1 MTNPA
6 VRGHFGFNDADLLAN
21 RNGRL
26 SQRQVDKRL
35 ADAKNTRP
43 AKIGCGFGLL
53 LVASAFP
60 ISFGLLLVEEWGNW
74 GAILPVACVTLIWV
88 AAWGGLGIGI
98 IRSALLPPVMELAS
112 VSGAVNIVG
121 VERRTTTG
129 SSTRTYTAYELR
141 IGDKKFDVDAKL
153 GNLIRQDDHY
163 AVYYIK
169 DTQEII
175 SLEEIP
181 P

>member
-1 MTNPA
+1 MTDPA
-6 VRGHFGFNDADLLAN
+6 LRNHFGFDDADLHAN

-35 ADAKNTRP
+35 ADAKNTKP
-43 AKIGCGFGLL
+43 GKIGCGVFFMLIALIFPVSYGINL
-53 LVASAFP
+53 ASDP
-60 ISFGLLLVEEWGNW
+60 GNW
-74 GAILPVACVTLIWV
+74 GLILGMGCATLFWL
-88 AAWGGLGIGI
+88 AAWGGMGVGMV
-98 IRSALLPPVMELAS
+98 RNAFLPPVMELAS

-121 VERRTTTG
+121 VERRTTSG

-141 IGDKKFDVDAKL
+141 IGDKKFDVDSKL

-175 SLEEIP
+175 SLEEIST
-181 P
+181 